1 MVKVGIVG
9 SRGFSGLEKVRD
21 YVKSLDKD
29 TIIVSGGAKGVDE
42 TAEKMGEELGM
53 KVVLFKPDWKKY
65 GRGAGIVRNKEICEY
80 SDMVCAFWDGKSKGT
95 LNTID
100 TAKKMNMIVQVI
112 TDELKNI
119 DTGKSWVNLSD

>member
-1 MVKVGIVG
+1 MRIGIVG
-9 SRGFSGLEKVRD
+9 SRNFGDLEKVKE

-80 SDMVCAFWDGKSKGT
+80 SDMICAFWDGKSKGT

-100 TAKKMNMIVQVI
+100 TAKKMNMIIQVI
-112 TDELKNI
+112 TDELDK
-119 DTGKSWVNLSD
+119 

>member
-29 TIIVSGGAKGVDE
+29 TIIVSGGAKRVDK
-42 TAEKMGEELGM
+42 TAEKMGEKMGM

-80 SDMVCAFWDGKSKGT
+80 SDMICAFWDGKSKGT

-112 TDELKNI
+112 TDEL
-119 DTGKSWVNLSD
+119 VE